1 MSLSIFNVQRCSLQD
16 GPGIRT
22 TVFLKGCALRCGWC
36 HNPESQEIRSQIM
49 YYPEKCISCG
59 RCEIICPS
67 GVHSFQNGRHLVE
80 KNKCI
85 GCGKCVRACLPK
97 ALSLAGEKISID
109 ELFERIKRDQ
119 PFYQTTN
126 GGVTFSGGEPILQAV
141 ELEKILIKCQSA
153 HIHTAIET
161 ALYAPW
167 SSISGLIPYTDLW
180 LCDVKA
186 ITPAVFRNGC
196 GSDNRG
202 ILENLRK
209 LADCHVSMI
218 ARVPLIPG
226 FNNTEA
232 ELKLIADFIGELG
245 SSVLRTEILPYHDI
259 GKTKY
264 SALQSEYPWKQENLS
279 NENINRA
286 ADVLHARVS

>member
-1 MSLSIFNVQRCSLQD
+1 
-16 GPGIRT
+16 
-22 TVFLKGCALRCGWC
+22 
-36 HNPESQEIRSQIM
+36 M

-67 GVHSFQNGRHLVE
+67 GAHSFQNGLHMVE

-85 GCGKCVRACLPK
+85 GCGKCVRTCLPK
-97 ALSLAGEKISID
+97 ALSLAGEKIPID
-109 ELFERIKRDQ
+109 DLFERIKRDQ

-141 ELEKILIKCQSA
+141 ELEKLLIKCQDA

-161 ALYAPW
+161 ALYVPW
-167 SSISGLIPYTDLW
+167 SSISRLIPYTDLW

-186 ITPAVFRNGC
+186 ITPAVFRSGC
-196 GSDNRG
+196 GSDNRS

-218 ARVPLIPG
+218 ARIPLIPG
-226 FNNTEA
+226 FNNTEG

-245 SSVLRTEILPYHDI
+245 SSILHTEILPYHDI

-264 SALQSEYPWKQENLS
+264 SALQREYPWKQGNLS
-279 NENINRA
+279 KENVSMA
-286 ADVLHARVS
+286 ADILHARVV